1 MKITKVKL
9 QQIVQEELSRA
20 ISENFDV
27 VDKSTGEVMRF
38 GDDARSAA
46 PESALPSLFKRL
58 GIEQDLEG
66 AEGVELDAD
75 DFEKLSDEI
84 EGKQLKR
91 QAKKQRQDRDADD
104 ERLNHDNLKARL
116 RAWADDAAAGWES
129 DFAAGNQ
136 SVSIEDVAYDLA
148 KSAEHFFKQDEW
160 EEIMY
165 AFDENEADVIS
176 YIASSM

>member
-58 GIEQDLEG
+58 G
-66 AEGVELDAD
+66 
-75 DFEKLSDEI
+75 
-84 EGKQLKR
+84 LKS
-91 QAKKQRQDRDADD
+91 RDKTVMLTMKD
-104 ERLNHDNLKARL
+104 
-116 RAWADDAAAGWES
+116 
-129 DFAAGNQ
+129 
-136 SVSIEDVAYDLA
+136 
-148 KSAEHFFKQDEW
+148 
-160 EEIMY
+160 
-165 AFDENEADVIS
+165 
-176 YIASSM
+176 

>member
-58 GIEQDLEG
+58 GIEQDLEDKD
-66 AEGVELDAD
+66 GVELNAD

-91 QAKKQRQDRDADD
+91 QAKKQRQARDADD

-116 RAWADDAAAGWES
+116 RDWASDAAEGYEADAAAG
-129 DFAAGNQ
+129 NQ
-136 SVSIEDVAYDLA
+136 YASIADVAYDLA
-148 KSAEHFFKQDEW
+148 KSAEHFFRQDEW
-160 EEIMY
+160 EQLKY
-165 AFDENEADVIS
+165 AFDDDEGDL
-176 YIASSM
+176 IAFIVHSM